1 MKKSIDILI
10 NYLTCED
17 PVIKSKWLDIL
28 QSFYHKDNGQLI
40 TGYTTAENGDI
51 TMSFTDGA
59 SLTIEKFIMPN
70 TMPLNFIDGLVGLLN
85 GKVDKVT
92 GKQLSDENFTLLL
105 KQKLEQLQNYVHPD
119 THSISEVQGLQGA
132 LDGKVDKVIGKQLT
146 DENFTTQEKTKL
158 NGLENYNPPASQP
171 KSYIQGLED
180 DLTQINQD
188 ISGKVDKVDGKELS
202 SNDYTDADKTKLNGL
217 NPLAFKTIS
226 DGNGNNIVA
235 EAQDDELTIEG
246 ATLDIENKKII
257 IGSSASTFSD
267 ENGNTKYQSNE
278 DKRTGYYDTTNKVY
292 YPDIKV
298 YKTGV
303 GKTVYG
309 NGNTAGG
316 SIIEDAFFMLSPK
329 DASYMT
335 QQSGGSATGYYCLK
349 FPNIPKNAFSFELD
363 IQGNFDGGSNTN
375 FQDFC
380 RVKVSVGNVSV
391 NNNISTW
398 SNAKIEF
405 IDNSSDIIWEF
416 YLVDDLDGNLI
427 VALKQKDITSSYYMN
442 VRLNNLLLSNVWNG
456 GNNPLNF
463 YTGWEGFTF
472 NSYYGFNNF
481 RIRETISLKK
491 ENFPISINDKNN
503 TTKYE
508 ITDSLR
514 FGEGFK
520 FNSAEKELEVDTDN
534 FVLTSFKN
542 TAILLNYT
550 SNILSNTSER
560 ASQTFGIIFNEKT
573 RFNIKTFNSFIY
585 RNGGYDGKILPTKII
600 LRVFLE
606 ATNCVFNNADANILL
621 YEIVNTDTASI
632 NDNAIMGNSFIVPV
646 ISNRSVSSTTW
657 DRLDVVQKTYDQI
670 GNVLSSSLDSYT
682 GQSTGYS
689 GNASLGDMLAN
700 QITFN
705 LVTELVFEYADATN
719 ATLNNSKKST
729 IARHLYTQIESI

>member
-1 MKKSIDILI
+1 
-10 NYLTCED
+10 
-17 PVIKSKWLDIL
+17 
-28 QSFYHKDNGQLI
+28 
-40 TGYTTAENGDI
+40 
-51 TMSFTDGA
+51 
-59 SLTIEKFIMPN
+59 
-70 TMPLNFIDGLVGLLN
+70 
-85 GKVDKVT
+85 
-92 GKQLSDENFTLLL
+92 
-105 KQKLEQLQNYVHPD
+105 
-119 THSISEVQGLQGA
+119 
-132 LDGKVDKVIGKQLT
+132 
-146 DENFTTQEKTKL
+146 
-158 NGLENYNPPASQP
+158 
-171 KSYIQGLED
+171 
-180 DLTQINQD
+180 
-188 ISGKVDKVDGKELS
+188 
-202 SNDYTDADKTKLNGL
+202 
-217 NPLAFKTIS
+217 
-226 DGNGNNIVA
+226 
-235 EAQDDELTIEG
+235 
-246 ATLDIENKKII
+246 
-257 IGSSASTFSD
+257 
-267 ENGNTKYQSNE
+267 
-278 DKRTGYYDTTNKVY
+278 
-292 YPDIKV
+292 
-298 YKTGV
+298 
-303 GKTVYG
+303 
-309 NGNTAGG
+309 
-316 SIIEDAFFMLSPK
+316 
-329 DASYMT
+329 MT

>member
-1 MKKSIDILI
+1 
-10 NYLTCED
+10 
-17 PVIKSKWLDIL
+17 
-28 QSFYHKDNGQLI
+28 
-40 TGYTTAENGDI
+40 
-51 TMSFTDGA
+51 
-59 SLTIEKFIMPN
+59 
-70 TMPLNFIDGLVGLLN
+70 
-85 GKVDKVT
+85 
-92 GKQLSDENFTLLL
+92 
-105 KQKLEQLQNYVHPD
+105 
-119 THSISEVQGLQGA
+119 
-132 LDGKVDKVIGKQLT
+132 
-146 DENFTTQEKTKL
+146 
-158 NGLENYNPPASQP
+158 
-171 KSYIQGLED
+171 
-180 DLTQINQD
+180 
-188 ISGKVDKVDGKELS
+188 
-202 SNDYTDADKTKLNGL
+202 
-217 NPLAFKTIS
+217 
-226 DGNGNNIVA
+226 
-235 EAQDDELTIEG
+235 
-246 ATLDIENKKII
+246 
-257 IGSSASTFSD
+257 
-267 ENGNTKYQSNE
+267 
-278 DKRTGYYDTTNKVY
+278 
-292 YPDIKV
+292 
-298 YKTGV
+298 
-303 GKTVYG
+303 
-309 NGNTAGG
+309 
-316 SIIEDAFFMLSPK
+316 MLSPK